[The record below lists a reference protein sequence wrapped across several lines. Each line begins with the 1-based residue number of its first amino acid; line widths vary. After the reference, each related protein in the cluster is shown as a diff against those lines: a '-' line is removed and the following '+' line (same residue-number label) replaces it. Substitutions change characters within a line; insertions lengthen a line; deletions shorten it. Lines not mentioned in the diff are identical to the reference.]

1 MKRDRRGHRSPSRQ
15 LLLQRLQP
23 EVLQLLA
30 LAHDVDAARVPGHR
44 HAGLVLVPEI
54 LFIMSKIFLHF
65 VSDSVLLFVEILVE
79 QHSEL
84 GLCLLNLTI
93 LRQLQ
98 QIRAEKQHRTQQHV
112 LKWVLKIF
120 YYNKNI

>member
-54 LFIMSKIFLHF
+54 FSIMNKIFLYF
-65 VSDSVLLFVEILVE
+65 
-79 QHSEL
+79 
-84 GLCLLNLTI
+84 
-93 LRQLQ
+93 
-98 QIRAEKQHRTQQHV
+98 RTQSYF
-112 LKWVLKIF
+112 LLR
-120 YYNKNI
+120 YL

>member
-30 LAHDVDAARVPGHR
+30 LAHDVDAARVPRHR

-79 QHSEL
+79 QHGEL

-112 LKWVLKIF
+112 LKRVLKIF
-120 YYNKNI
+120 

>member
-30 LAHDVDAARVPGHR
+30 LAHDVDAARVPRHR

-54 LFIMSKIFLHF
+54 FFIMSKIFLYF
-65 VSDSVLLFVEILVE
+65 RLRNPVVLLVEILVE

-84 GLCLLNLTI
+84 GLCLLNLTV
-93 LRQLQ
+93 LCQL
-98 QIRAEKQHRTQQHV
+98 
-112 LKWVLKIF
+112 
-120 YYNKNI
+120 